1 MTGLRRSTR
10 LGLVVT
16 LVASLASC
24 EFHGLSDVTLPGGAA
39 TSDDV
44 YRVTVVFDDVLD
56 LVQQSAVKV
65 NDVTVGS
72 VEKITLDGY
81 HAVVVCRLE
90 DDVELPGDTVA
101 ELRQTSL
108 LGEKFVSLEIPESG
122 AGAGT
127 LADGAVIPVSRTDRN
142 PEVEELLGALSGL
155 LNGGGVEQLH
165 TISVELGAA
174 LAGREDKVRDFLR
187 QLDTFVAGLDRSKAD
202 VVRAIDAL
210 DALTATLAR
219 QKQTIATALDE
230 IGPGLTVLA
239 DQRQHLTEMLQG
251 LARLGVVGTKVIRA
265 SRADT
270 EADLA
275 ALRPILEKLEA
286 AGDYLP
292 GALPIIL
299 TYPYPPTVEKGIRGD
314 YAGLKIT
321 ADLDFTRAL
330 NNITSSPSTTP
341 TTAPGAGPFDAPA
354 AGAAPYAGPIGD
366 ILDLLM
372 AGLR

>member
-1 MTGLRRSTR
+1 MRARRGARAVAALLLLAS
-10 LGLVVT
+10 VT
-16 LVASLASC
+16 SC
-24 EFHGLSDVTLPGGAA
+24 EFKGLSDVRLPGGAA
-39 TSDDV
+39 TGDDV
-44 YRVTVVFDDVLD
+44 YRITVVFDDVLD

-72 VEKITLDGY
+72 VEKISLDGFQ
-81 HAVVVCRLE
+81 AVVVCRLE
-90 DDVELPGDTVA
+90 DHIVLPTNTVA

-108 LGEKFVSLEIPESG
+108 LGEKFISLEVPE
-122 AGAGT
+122 AGPSAGR
-127 LADGAVIPVSRTDRN
+127 LADGALIPVSRTDRN

-165 TISVELGAA
+165 TISVELSAA
-174 LAGREDKVRDFLR
+174 LAGREDEVRDFLH
-187 QLDTFVAGLDRSKAD
+187 QLDTFIAGLDASKAD

-239 DQRQHLTEMLQG
+239 DQRANLTQMLQG
-251 LARLGVVGTKVIRA
+251 LARLGDVGTRVIRA

-270 EADLA
+270 EADLK
-275 ALRPILEKLEA
+275 ALQPILEKLEA

-330 NNITSSPSTTP
+330 GNVTSSPSTTP
-341 TTAPGAGPFDAPA
+341 TTAPGAGPMPA
-354 AGAAPYAGPIGD
+354 TPSTPYAGPVGD

>member
-1 MTGLRRSTR
+1 MSALRRTGR
-10 LGLVVT
+10 ATAALV
-16 LVASLASC
+16 LLASITSC
-24 EFHGLSDVTLPGGAA
+24 EFRGLSDVSLPGGAA
-39 TSDDV
+39 TGDDV
-44 YRVTVVFDDVLD
+44 YRVTVVFEDVLD

-72 VEKITLDGY
+72 VEKISLDGY
-81 HAVVVCRLE
+81 RAVVVCRLE
-90 DDVELPGDTVA
+90 DDVELPANTVA

-108 LGEKFVSLEIPESG
+108 LGEKFVSLEVPE
-122 AGAGT
+122 AGGT
-127 LADGAVIPVSRTDRN
+127 GRLADGAVIPVARTDRN

-165 TISVELGAA
+165 TISVELSAA
-174 LAGREDKVRDFLR
+174 LSGREDAVRDFLR
-187 QLDTFVAGLDRSKAD
+187 QLDTFVAGLDASKAD

-210 DALTATLAR
+210 DALTATLAA

-239 DQRQHLTEMLQG
+239 DQRQHLTEMLEG
-251 LARLGVVGTKVIRA
+251 LARLGDVGTRVIRA

-275 ALRPILEKLEA
+275 ALKPILEKLEA

-330 NNITSSPSTTP
+330 GNLTSSPSTTP
-341 TTAPGAGPFDAPA
+341 TTLPDGAAAPGSPAPA
-354 AGAAPYAGPIGD
+354 AAYSGPVGD